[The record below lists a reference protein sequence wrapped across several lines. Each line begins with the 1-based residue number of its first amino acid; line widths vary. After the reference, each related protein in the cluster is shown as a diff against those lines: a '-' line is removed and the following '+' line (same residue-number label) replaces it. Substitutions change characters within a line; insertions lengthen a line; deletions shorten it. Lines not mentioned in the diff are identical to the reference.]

1 MQTQLNMYL
10 LFSSTAVGTSW
21 ILVLRTCST
30 RSETY
35 FSIFSY
41 KSFNALLFTFKSL
54 IHLKLIIIYDMG
66 LEYNFSPSPPTDNQ
80 WFWYQLNSLYIRH
93 WSATINGILL
103 IIILKFLFVVHKS
116 TPFKNLVA
124 INFRTSGKQKWNL
137 KF

>member
-10 LFSSTAVGTSW
+10 LFSSVVVGTSW
-21 ILVLRTCST
+21 ILVLRTRST

-35 FSIFSY
+35 FSIFSC
-41 KSFNALLFTFKSL
+41 KSFKTLLFTFKSL

-66 LEYNFSPSPPTDNQ
+66 LEYNFTSPHIDNQ

-93 WSATINGILL
+93 WSATVNGILL

-116 TPFKNLVA
+116 RPFKNLIA
-124 INFRTSGKQKWNL
+124 INFRTSGKQKSNL